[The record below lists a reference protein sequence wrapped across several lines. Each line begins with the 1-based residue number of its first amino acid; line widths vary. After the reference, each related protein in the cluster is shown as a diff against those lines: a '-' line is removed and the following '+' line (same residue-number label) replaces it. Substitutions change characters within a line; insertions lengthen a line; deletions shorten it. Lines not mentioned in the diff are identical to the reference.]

1 MLSRLLLS
9 LMVFSLLLAS
19 VNCEASDQSEQSLK
33 KPLENFEIYCY
44 RTGGKY
50 AQISKLANAM
60 KLSPISEE
68 LIPSMTGAKSLG
80 GRAFV
85 IEIDKIN
92 NVSILL
98 MISKPDACSIYVQG
112 ITYSQVRDKFLSA
125 FIAAP
130 AMGDDVG
137 LQITQF
143 YVPGGKTGT
152 KKEARELGLIA
163 ATFPKTEFS
172 NHGFTLSFLPPE
184 TVLAQFPK

>member
-1 MLSRLLLS
+1 MLVRPLLTLTA
-9 LMVFSLLLAS
+9 FSLLLAS
-19 VNCEASDQSEQSLK
+19 QPCVASDLPEQALK

-50 AQISKLANAM
+50 SHISNLALAM
-60 KLSPISEE
+60 KLKPISED
-68 LIPSMTGAKSLG
+68 LVPAMTGTKSTG
-80 GRAFV
+80 GRAFI
-85 IEIDKIN
+85 IEIDKTN
-92 NVSILL
+92 NFSILL
-98 MISKPDACSIYVQG
+98 MISKPDACSIYIQG
-112 ITYSQVRDKFLSA
+112 IAYSQVRDKFLSA
-125 FIAAP
+125 FKATL

-137 LQITQF
+137 LQITQY

-163 ATFPKTEFS
+163 ATFPKPEFS